1 MKLHEKIELI
11 QRSSSES
18 ILNGGLLNGT
28 PLLKFVF
35 EIHEE
40 VFGMACKSCA
50 DALPGYINKVQSINL
65 KENIMSKADRAYR
78 MKSGS
83 VIHVKGTN
91 NYYSDLNIT
100 DEVAKK
106 LLDENPNR
114 SVLFAKMPKAAEK
127 AVMTKVEDKG
137 ILGGNVTQVGES
149 LKSVNTVEE
158 LDVLLAEEK
167 EGQNR
172 KGVFSAI
179 EARHKEITEA
189 TE

>member
-1 MKLHEKIELI
+1 M
-11 QRSSSES
+11 
-18 ILNGGLLNGT
+18 

-50 DALPGYINKVQSINL
+50 AALPGYINKVQSINL
-65 KENIMSKADRAYR
+65 NENIMSKADRAYR

-91 NYYSDLNIT
+91 KYYSDLNLT
-100 DEVAKK
+100 DEIAKE
-106 LLDENPNR
+106 LLKVNPNR

-127 AVMTKVEDKG
+127 ATPVKEDQG
-137 ILGGNVTQVGES
+137 ILGGNVAQVS
-149 LKSVNTVEE
+149 DAIKSISTSEE

-167 EGQNR
+167 AGGDR
-172 KGVFSAI
+172 KGVYAAI
-179 EARHKEITEA
+179 EARMTEITEA
-189 TE
+189 AE